1 MNKEKFVKDLVMLL
15 LKSEQ
20 NSEDAEI
27 LSIDRKTFH
36 HMILYI
42 LMEEVLEDPVSN
54 QEIEVQ
60 LAAMMDDIQQE
71 IDEMM
76 TLLTELIKVE

>member
-20 NSEDAEI
+20 NGEDAEV

-36 HMILYI
+36 HIILYI
-42 LMEEVLEDPVSN
+42 LMEEVLDDPVSN
-54 QEIEVQ
+54 QEIEAQ
-60 LAAMMDDIQQE
+60 LAAMMADIQQE

-76 TLLTELIKVE
+76 ILLTKLIKID